1 MAEEDS
7 RLVRRVAAVTGAAGG
22 LGAEIACRLAE
33 EGYSIALLDLDEEHL
48 DKTRAEVESRRAA
61 GDDSEVLTLGV
72 NLTDEAAVAAAFDAI
87 ARAYGRIDVLV
98 NVAGGSGTDI
108 VRSLS
113 ELSVD
118 IWRKVVDNNL
128 TSAFLCSRFAVPLMA
143 KGGYGRIVNF
153 SSGVANG
160 LAGPSGTV
168 GARLPYAASKGA
180 INSLTKQLAKD
191 LARTGITVNAVS
203 PGLILPAGGR
213 VRDSFEALSA
223 EAKTA
228 TREAIPVGRPGTGQ
242 EIAAAVAYLV
252 SEEAGFTT
260 GTVLAVDGAAF

>member
-1 MAEEDS
+1 MAEEE
-7 RLVRRVAAVTGAAGG
+7 RRPVRRVAVVTGAAGG

-33 EGYSIALLDLDEEHL
+33 EGYGIALLDLDGERL
-48 DKTRAEVESRRAA
+48 VQTRAQVERRRDA
-61 GDDSEVLTLGV
+61 GNDDEVLTLGV
-72 NLTDEAAVAAAFDAI
+72 NLTDEGAVETAFDAI

-98 NVAGGSGTDI
+98 NVAGGSGTDV

-113 ELSVD
+113 ELSID
-118 IWRKVVDNNL
+118 IWRKVIDNNL
-128 TSAFLCSRFAVPLMA
+128 TSAFLCSRFAVPLMEA
-143 KGGYGRIVNF
+143 GGYGRIVNF

-160 LAGPSGTV
+160 LGGPSGTV

-228 TREAIPVGRPGTGQ
+228 TSEAIPVGRPGTGQ

>member
-1 MAEEDS
+1 MAKEES
-7 RLVRRVAAVTGAAGG
+7 RPVRRVAAVTGAAGG
-22 LGAEIACRLAE
+22 LGAEIACRLVE
-33 EGYSIALLDLDEEHL
+33 EGYRIALLDLDEVHL
-48 DKTRAEVESRRAA
+48 DKARAKVESRRDA
-61 GDDSEVLTLGV
+61 GDDTEVLTVGV

-98 NVAGGSGTDI
+98 NVAGGSGTDV

-113 ELSVD
+113 ELSAE

-128 TSAFLCSRFAVPLMA
+128 TSAFLCIRFAVPLME

-203 PGLILPAGGR
+203 PGLILPAAGR

-228 TREAIPVGRPGTGQ
+228 TMEAIPVGRPGTGQ

-260 GTVLAVDGAAF
+260 GTVLAIDGAAF